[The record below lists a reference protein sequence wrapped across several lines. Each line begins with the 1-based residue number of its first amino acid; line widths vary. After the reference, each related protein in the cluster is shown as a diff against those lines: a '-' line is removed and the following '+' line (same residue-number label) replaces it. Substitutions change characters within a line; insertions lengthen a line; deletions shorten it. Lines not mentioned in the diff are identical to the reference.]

1 MARRG
6 AIPAGDF
13 AHSCVIEPLCA
24 QKDACPNRSYYWAGD
39 LAFRRDFH
47 RMVEALPAPEGE
59 PFARLTGGTPRLP
72 VRQPAL
78 PVR

>member
-1 MARRG
+1 
-6 AIPAGDF
+6 
-13 AHSCVIEPLCA
+13 
-24 QKDACPNRSYYWAGD
+24 
-39 LAFRRDFH
+39 
-47 RMVEALPAPEGE
+47 MVEALPAPEGE